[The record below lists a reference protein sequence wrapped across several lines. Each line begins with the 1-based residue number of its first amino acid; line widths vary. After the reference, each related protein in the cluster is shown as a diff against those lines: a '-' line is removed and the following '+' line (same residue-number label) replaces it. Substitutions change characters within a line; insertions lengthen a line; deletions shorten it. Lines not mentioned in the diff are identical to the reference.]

1 MADINTIAE
10 QIQGLT
16 LLEASQLVKLLEE
29 KLGVSAAAASVVA
42 APAGG
47 GAAAAAPAE
56 EKTEFTVVLTAAGAN
71 KINVIKA
78 VREVTSLGLKEA
90 KDLVDGAPK
99 PIKEGVNKDEAETIR
114 KKFVDAGAT
123 VEVKYGSGGGGRER
137 CFGAGG
143 ARASH
148 KSRLP
153 PPAAFVMIGLPQVRT
168 VGWLCAI

>member
-1 MADINTIAE
+1 MADINAIAD

-29 KLGVSAAAASVVA
+29 KLGVSAAAAAVA
-42 APAGG
+42 VAPAAGG
-47 GAAAAAPAE
+47 GAAAAAPVE
-56 EKTEFTVVLTAAGAN
+56 EKTEFTVVLTSAGAN

-99 PIKEGVNKDEAETIR
+99 TVKEGVNKEEAETIK

-123 VEVKYGSGGGGRER
+123 VEIK
-137 CFGAGG
+137 
-143 ARASH
+143 
-148 KSRLP
+148 
-153 PPAAFVMIGLPQVRT
+153 
-168 VGWLCAI
+168 

>member
-1 MADINTIAE
+1 MADINAIAE

-29 KLGVSAAAASVVA
+29 KLGVSAAAAAPVA
-42 APAGG
+42 VAGG
-47 GAAAAAPAE
+47 PAAAAAPAAE
-56 EKTEFTVVLTAAGAN
+56 EKTEFTVVLTGAGAN

-99 PIKEGVNKDEAETIR
+99 PVKEGVSKEEAEAIK

-123 VEVKYGSGGGGRER
+123 VEVK
-137 CFGAGG
+137 
-143 ARASH
+143 
-148 KSRLP
+148 
-153 PPAAFVMIGLPQVRT
+153 
-168 VGWLCAI
+168 

>member
-29 KLGVSAAAASVVA
+29 KLGVSAAAASVAA

-47 GAAAAAPAE
+47 GAAAAPAE
-56 EKTEFTVVLTAAGAN
+56 EKTEFAVVLTGAGAN
-71 KINVIKA
+71 KINVIKV

-99 PIKEGVNKDEAETIR
+99 TVKEGVNKDEAEAIK
-114 KKFVDAGAT
+114 KKFVDAGAS
-123 VEVKYGSGGGGRER
+123 VEVK
-137 CFGAGG
+137 
-143 ARASH
+143 
-148 KSRLP
+148 
-153 PPAAFVMIGLPQVRT
+153 
-168 VGWLCAI
+168 